1 MTISDISAPR
11 RAAVT
16 SPPLVTAA
24 RSARPRPQADKVV
37 SLRAWPLRTYLEL
50 DARPEA
56 VRPTRQH
63 ARTAVCRWRLE
74 DLADTVELL
83 VCELVTNAVNAS
95 AGLAGQRA
103 GAQALGA
110 EPPGTQPPGTQ
121 PRPVRFWLASD
132 RYQVMIHV
140 WDPDRRK
147 PVSKDAWPDAETG
160 RGLLLV
166 TALSAR
172 WGCYSPDGH
181 GGKIV
186 WALCAP

>member
-1 MTISDISAPR
+1 M
-11 RAAVT
+11 
-16 SPPLVTAA
+16 
-24 RSARPRPQADKVV
+24 V
-37 SLRAWPLRTYLEL
+37 SLRAWPLRTHLEL

-83 VCELVTNAVNAS
+83 VSELVTNAVNAS
-95 AGLAGQRA
+95 AGLTAPPAGTP
-103 GAQALGA
+103 LPEA
-110 EPPGTQPPGTQ
+110 EP
-121 PRPVRFWLASD
+121 RVRFWLASD
-132 RYQVMIHV
+132 RSQVMIHV

-147 PVSKDAWPDAETG
+147 PVSQDAWPDAETG

>member
-24 RSARPRPQADKVV
+24 RSARPRSQADKVV

-83 VCELVTNAVNAS
+83 VSELVTNAVNAS
-95 AGLAGQRA
+95 AGLAGPRA
-103 GAQALGA
+103 GAPTLDA
-110 EPPGTQPPGTQ
+110 EPPQ
-121 PRPVRFWLASD
+121 VRFWLASD

-147 PVSKDAWPDAETG
+147 PVAQDAWPDAETG

>member
-11 RAAVT
+11 RAAVA
-16 SPPLVTAA
+16 SPPLVTAV
-24 RSARPRPQADKVV
+24 RSARPRSQADKVV
-37 SLRAWPLRTYLEL
+37 SLRAWPLRTHLEL

-83 VCELVTNAVNAS
+83 VSELVTNAVNAT
-95 AGLAGQRA
+95 AGLAAQQD
-103 GAQALGA
+103 GASLPETA
-110 EPPGTQPPGTQ
+110 QPPETA
-121 PRPVRFWLASD
+121 PRVRFWLASD
-132 RYQVMIHV
+132 RSQVMIHV
-140 WDPDRRK
+140 WDPDRRR
-147 PVSKDAWPDAETG
+147 PVSQDAWPDAETG

-166 TALSAR
+166 AALSAR

-181 GGKIV
+181 GGKVV

>member
-1 MTISDISAPR
+1 MTISDIAAPR
-11 RAAVT
+11 RAAVA

-56 VRPTRQH
+56 VRPTRHH
-63 ARTAVCRWRLE
+63 ARTAVCRWRLD

-83 VCELVTNAVNAS
+83 VSELVTNAVNAS
-95 AGLAGQRA
+95 AGLAAQRG
-103 GAQALGA
+103 GAQLPQT
-110 EPPGTQPPGTQ
+110 EP
-121 PRPVRFWLASD
+121 RVRFWLASD
-132 RYQVMIHV
+132 RSQVMIHV

-147 PVSKDAWPDAETG
+147 PAPQDAWPDAETG

-166 TALSAR
+166 TTLSAR

-181 GGKIV
+181 RGKIV